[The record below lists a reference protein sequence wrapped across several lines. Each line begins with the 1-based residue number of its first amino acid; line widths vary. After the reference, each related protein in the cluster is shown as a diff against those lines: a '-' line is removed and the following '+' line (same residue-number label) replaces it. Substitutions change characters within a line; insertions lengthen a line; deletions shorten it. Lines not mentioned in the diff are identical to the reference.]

1 MKKRKIRG
9 FTIIEIM
16 VVVFI
21 IGLLASVIVPNLIG
35 RTDEA
40 KVIKAKQDI
49 MVLENALEMYRL
61 DNGFYP
67 STDQGLEA
75 LVEKA
80 NIEPMPKIW
89 RQGGYIKKLQQDPW
103 GRPYQY
109 LNPGSHGEID
119 IFSLGRD
126 GNPGGENQ
134 DADVGN
140 WNSDEKK

>member
-1 MKKRKIRG
+1 MRRRKTQG

-40 KVIKAKQDI
+40 KAVKAKQDI

-61 DNGFYP
+61 DNGYYP
-67 STDQGLEA
+67 STDQGLQA
-75 LVEKA
+75 LINKPTT
-80 NIEPMPKIW
+80 EPIPRVW

-103 GRPYQY
+103 ARPYQY
-109 LNPGSHGEID
+109 ANPGTHGEID

-126 GNPGGENQ
+126 GNPGGEGQ
-134 DADVGN
+134 DVDIGN
-140 WNSDEKK
+140 WNADEK